1 MIAIIDY
8 DAGNLK
14 NVQKALKYLG
24 YDSIITSDKQ
34 DFDNAD
40 GIILPGV
47 GNFGDA
53 MDKLRKKQLDKQIC
67 DIILSGKPFLGICLG
82 MQLLFEYSEESP
94 GTLGLGI
101 IKGSVKRFPDNMG
114 LKIPHIGFNS
124 INTKPDTRLFAGLN
138 DNPFYYF
145 VHSYYCHC
153 DDRDIVAA
161 TADYGITFDCAI
173 EKDNIFAVQFHPEK
187 SGTTGL
193 TTLTNFLKTL

>member
-8 DAGNLK
+8 EAGNLK
-14 NVQKALKYLG
+14 NVQKALKYVG

-34 DFDNAD
+34 DFDKAD

-53 MDKLRKKQLDKQIC
+53 MNKLRQKQLDKQIS

-82 MQLLFEYSEESP
+82 MQILFECSEECP
-94 GTLGLGI
+94 GVQGLGI

-124 INTKPDTRLFAGLN
+124 IDIKPNTRLFAGLN

-153 DDRDIVAA
+153 TDRNIVAA

-187 SGTTGL
+187 SSTVGL
-193 TTLTNFLKTL
+193 NTLTNFLKTL